1 MTVRL
6 CILGCGAIA
15 RLHSRVARTLGSRVR
30 VSFASR
36 SRDRA
41 ESYRRRFGGVG
52 AFGSYETACGSP
64 DVDAVLICTPH
75 AFHVEHARLAAA
87 GGKAM
92 LIEKPVARSLEE
104 LSAIEACVQEA
115 GVVCMV
121 AENYR
126 FKPLRRVLRDHLES
140 GDIGEPLFIEINKTG
155 TSRAQGW
162 RMDAALMGGGALL
175 EGGVHWVNLMM
186 ELGGSACRVIAA
198 APGVSTTPRAPV
210 EDNLQVLIHFDRG
223 AVGRLLHSWNTRNRT
238 FGLQVSRIYGTEG
251 NIFFESNGLW
261 VVVAGRRRRLRVP
274 GLFDLM
280 GYRAMLQEF
289 LSAVRENRDTA
300 MPLSAARR
308 DLEVVMAAYRS
319 LTSRRFEVVGGPVT
333 VESGEAT

>member
-15 RLHSRVARTLGSRVR
+15 RLHSRVARTLGARVR
-30 VSFASR
+30 LSFASR

-52 AFGSYETACGSP
+52 AFGSYKDACVSP
-64 DVDAVLICTPH
+64 EVDAVLICTPH
-75 AFHVEHARLAAA
+75 AFHAEHARLAAS
-87 GGKAM
+87 GGKAL

-104 LSAIEACVQEA
+104 LSAIEACVEKA
-115 GVVCMV
+115 GVVAMV

-162 RMDAALMGGGALL
+162 RMDPGMMGGGALL

-186 ELGGSACRVIAA
+186 EIGGNARRVIGV
-198 APGVSTTPRAPV
+198 APHVSTAPRAPV
-210 EDNLQVLIHFDRG
+210 EDNLQVLIHFDGG

-238 FGLQVSRIYGTEG
+238 FGLQVSKIYGTEG

-261 VVVAGRRRRLRVP
+261 ALVAGRRRRLRVP
-274 GLFDLM
+274 GLLDLM
-280 GYRAMLQEF
+280 GYRAMLKEF
-289 LSAVRENRDTA
+289 LSAVREGRETA

-308 DLEVVMAAYRS
+308 DLEVVMAVYRS
-319 LTSRRFEVVGGPVT
+319 LSSGRFEAVGG
-333 VESGEAT
+333 A

>member
-1 MTVRL
+1 MTIRL

-15 RLHSRVARTLGSRVR
+15 RLHSRVARTLGSQVR
-30 VSFASR
+30 LSFASR
-36 SRDRA
+36 SPERA

-52 AFGSYETACGSP
+52 AFGSYEAACASP
-64 DVDAVLICTPH
+64 EVDAVLICTPH
-75 AFHVEHARLAAA
+75 AFHVEHARLAAS
-87 GGKAM
+87 GGKAL

-104 LSAIEACVQEA
+104 ISAIEACVEEA
-115 GVVCMV
+115 GVVAMV

-162 RMDAALMGGGALL
+162 RMDAGMMGGGALL

-186 ELGGSACRVIAA
+186 EIGGHARRVIGA
-198 APGVSTTPRAPV
+198 APHVSAALRAPV
-210 EDNLQVLIHFDRG
+210 EDNMQVLIHFTGG

-238 FGLQVSRIYGTEG
+238 FGLQVSKIYGTEG

-261 VVVAGRRRRLRVP
+261 VVVAGRRRRVRIP
-274 GLFDLM
+274 GLLDLM
-280 GYRAMLQEF
+280 GYRAMLREF
-289 LSAVRENRDTA
+289 LSAVGENRETA
-300 MPLSAARR
+300 MPLSVARR
-308 DLEVVMAAYRS
+308 DLEMVMAAYRS
-319 LTSRRFEVVGGPVT
+319 LSSGRFEEVDH
-333 VESGEAT
+333 A

>member
-30 VSFASR
+30 LSFASR
-36 SRDRA
+36 SQDRA

-52 AFGSYETACGSP
+52 AFGSYEAACASP
-64 DVDAVLICTPH
+64 EVDAVLICTPH
-75 AFHVEHARLAAA
+75 AFHVEHARLAAS
-87 GGKAM
+87 GGKAL

-104 LSAIEACVQEA
+104 LSAIEACVEEA
-115 GVVCMV
+115 GVVAMV

-162 RMDAALMGGGALL
+162 RMDPGMMGGGALL

-186 ELGGSACRVIAA
+186 EIGGNARRVIGV
-198 APGVSTTPRAPV
+198 APQVSTAPRAPI
-210 EDNLQVLIHFDRG
+210 EDNLQVLIHFDQG
-223 AVGRLLHSWNTRNRT
+223 AVGRLLHSWNTRNRI
-238 FGLQVSRIYGTEG
+238 FGLQASRIYGTEG

-261 VVVAGRRRRLRVP
+261 VVVAGRRRRLRFP
-274 GLFDLM
+274 GLLDLM

-289 LSAVRENRDTA
+289 LSAVREGREPA
-300 MPLSAARR
+300 MPLSVARR

-319 LTSRRFEVVGGPVT
+319 LSSGRFEAVGNG
-333 VESGEAT
+333 

>member
-30 VSFASR
+30 LSFASR
-36 SRDRA
+36 SPDRA
-41 ESYRRRFGGVG
+41 EAYRRRFGGVG
-52 AFGSYETACGSP
+52 AFGSYEAACASP

-75 AFHVEHARLAAA
+75 AFHVEHARLAAT
-87 GGKAM
+87 GGKAL

-104 LSAIEACVQEA
+104 VAAIEACVEEA

-140 GDIGEPLFIEINKTG
+140 GDIGEPLFIELNKTG

-162 RMDAALMGGGALL
+162 RMDAGLMGGGALL

-186 ELGGSACRVIAA
+186 ELGGNAQRVIAA
-198 APGVSTTPRAPV
+198 APRTSPTSRAPF
-210 EDNLQVLIHFDRG
+210 EDNLQVLIHFERG
-223 AVGRLLHSWNTRNRT
+223 TVGRLLHSWNTRNRT

-261 VVVAGRRRRLRVP
+261 VLVAGRRRRLRVP
-274 GLFDLM
+274 GLLDLM
-280 GYRAMLQEF
+280 GYRTMLQEF
-289 LSAVRENRDTA
+289 LSAVRENRETA

-319 LTSRRFEVVGGPVT
+319 LTSGRFEMVGPVPL
-333 VESGEAT
+333 ESPAVP